1 MGLEMLNPPSI
12 TGIKK
17 ALFIAP
23 HPDDNEIGAGGLMAR
38 LVAQGVEVYGMCVT
52 DDRSVC
58 PKSEWK
64 DGLTVRQNE
73 QLAALSELG
82 AKSAGFLGF
91 DDKTS
96 ATVEQISDALVERI
110 RELKPD
116 AVFSV
121 DPTLTNEC
129 HRDHLKVGQAVRMAV
144 MDAVCN
150 FYPYGK
156 PSDPWKVE
164 VLGQYFTAEPNV
176 IVDITNFAE
185 KKISAMKKHVSQMD
199 PELLGAIEL
208 QGRLFGKQGG
218 VKHGEALK
226 LYSFFH
232 LHCFNLP
239 INKIKKAI

>member
-1 MGLEMLNPPSI
+1 
-12 TGIKK
+12 
-17 ALFIAP
+17 
-23 HPDDNEIGAGGLMAR
+23 MAR
-38 LVAQGVEVYGMCVT
+38 LAAQGVEVYGMCVT
-52 DDRSVC
+52 DDRGVC

-82 AKSAGFLGF
+82 AKNAGFLGF
-91 DDKTS
+91 EDKTS

-121 DPTLTNEC
+121 DPTLANEC
-129 HRDHLKVGQAVRMAV
+129 HRDHLKVGQAVRIAV
-144 MDAVCN
+144 MDAVCG

-156 PSDPWKVE
+156 KSDPWKVD

-176 IVDITNFAE
+176 IVDITDFAD
-185 KKISAMKKHVSQMD
+185 KKLAAMKKHASQMD
-199 PELLGAIEL
+199 PELLGSLEIQA
-208 QGRLFGKQGG
+208 RWFGGQGG
-218 VKHGEALK
+218 VKYGEALK
-226 LYSFFH
+226 LYSFYH

-239 INKIKKAI
+239 IKKVKRAV